1 MSSDEK
7 ELLIAIMVDDQN
19 VSLDFHENRVGVDYK
34 KLVQF
39 IEKKYEALNPKIVLK
54 KLYTAV
60 NPKLTKAQRNF
71 FYKIQNEETGF
82 IVETRTIKTIILS
95 DGGTKRKADVD
106 TLLAFD
112 MAYYIH
118 TYDLLVILSGDSDY
132 VGNLETLLFH
142 GKQILIITTQQ
153 AMSSE
158 IYELSEADDDTELIF
173 FDGYQQ
179 EFGICKKGSREKK

>member
-1 MSSDEK
+1 M
-7 ELLIAIMVDDQN
+7 
-19 VSLDFHENRVGVDYK
+19 
-34 KLVQF
+34 
-39 IEKKYEALNPKIVLK
+39 
-54 KLYTAV
+54 YTAV
-60 NPKLTKAQRNF
+60 NSKLTKAQQRF
-71 FYKIQNEETGF
+71 FYKIKSEKIGF
-82 IVETRTIKTIILS
+82 IVETRTIKTIILP
-95 DGGTKRKADVD
+95 DGSKKRKADVD

-153 AMSSE
+153 AVSLEM
-158 IYELSEADDDTELIF
+158 YELSEAYDDAELIF

-179 EFGICKKGSREKK
+179 EFGVYKNGSPGRN